1 MKKVTF
7 LFFFLII
14 FIVKDAIAYPVF
26 VENDIKILCAK
37 YSGILNYKNFNKRI
51 SCDDIRNGY
60 LGVYSSLEH
69 PIFIDLEGV
78 LDVFKK
84 RNFRDVMKKD
94 INLCVLVE
102 PQKYDCSMGDMRM
115 YFYLNSN
122 EQVLRTTV
130 KINSNS
136 QTFKQMLSSGNRP
149 NQENETKE
157 YKDLTYESIAKASAK
172 VNGKYIKTE
181 FYGNELIL
189 TFLNKAF
196 N

>member
-1 MKKVTF
+1 MKKVAF
-7 LFFFLII
+7 LFLFWVIFF
-14 FIVKDAIAYPVF
+14 VKGAIAYPVF
-26 VENDIKILCAK
+26 VEDDIKILCAK
-37 YSGILNYKNFNKRI
+37 YSGILNYKNSNKRI

-60 LGVYSSLEH
+60 LGIYMPLER
-69 PIFIDLEGV
+69 PIFSDLEGV
-78 LDVFKK
+78 LDAFKK

-94 INLCVLVE
+94 FNQCVLVE

-157 YKDLTYESIAKASAK
+157 YKDLIYESIAKASAK

-181 FYGNELIL
+181 FYSNELIL